1 MLLGSCKAR
10 SEQRYRIFFFRG
22 HGRWSFIHSN
32 PKIVFFFFRGAGKK
46 KIQLVFFYFR
56 GKVDRS
62 FIPILMRSPFFNIS
76 WLCFFFSRIFGCL
89 CVFFFPRKSSH
100 VIHSFD
106 LRAVFFFLA
115 SGKKKQHF
123 HSFIQFFT
131 KSAQKRTFPGKKN
144 TVPLLPPS
152 PRPRK
157 DAVPVSAMS
166 THLMSRDSNKK
177 LTP

>member
-1 MLLGSCKAR
+1 MV
-10 SEQRYRIFFFRG
+10 EQRYRIFFFRG

-32 PKIVFFFFRGAGKK
+32 PKIVFFFFSAEREK

-89 CVFFFPRKSSH
+89 CVFFFSKEKFTC
-100 VIHSFD
+100 HSFI
-106 LRAVFFFLA
+106 RSQSCFFFLA

-131 KSAQKRTFPGKKN
+131 KSAQKRTFPGKKKIRYLWFN
-144 TVPLLPPS
+144 DIFKYKNS
-152 PRPRK
+152 
-157 DAVPVSAMS
+157 S
-166 THLMSRDSNKK
+166 
-177 LTP
+177 